1 MKQDK
6 EKESNSWFKKQFFK
20 DDQTNHKKGKYIY
33 LIVVLTL
40 GTMIMLISNVFIKN
54 ESSQN
59 ALPTFKN
66 NASSQTEE
74 NVETFGQKNSSG
86 NSVISDYERV
96 YEVQLKEA
104 LDSIVGVSD
113 VSVVVNVDATEKQ
126 VLEKNRKSQK
136 QLTDETDREGGK
148 RKVEDQ
154 SIDEQLVIIQNGEK
168 EVPIVVETKKPAIR
182 GVLVVA
188 KGADNIQVKKWIVEA
203 VTRSLDVPSHRV
215 SVLPKKTKGES

>member
-20 DDQTNHKKGKYIY
+20 DDQSNHKKGKYIY
-33 LIVVLTL
+33 LIVVLTV
-40 GTMIMLISNVFIKN
+40 GTMIMLISNLFINN

-59 ALPTFKN
+59 ALPTLKN
-66 NASSQTEE
+66 NTSIQTEE
-74 NVETFGQKNSSG
+74 NVETFGQKGSTG
-86 NSVISDYERV
+86 NNVIGDYERA

-126 VLEKNRKSQK
+126 VLEKNRKSQT

-154 SIDEQLVIIQNGEK
+154 STDEQLVIIQNGEK

>member
-20 DDQTNHKKGKYIY
+20 DDQSNPKKGKYIY
-33 LIVVLTL
+33 LIVVLTV
-40 GTMIMLISNVFIKN
+40 GTMIMLISNLFINN

-59 ALPTFKN
+59 ALPTLKN
-66 NASSQTEE
+66 NASIQTEE
-74 NVETFGQKNSSG
+74 NVETFGKKDSTG
-86 NSVISDYERV
+86 NSVIGDYERA

-126 VLEKNRKSQK
+126 VLEKNRKSQT

-154 SIDEQLVIIQNGEK
+154 STDEQLVIIQNGEK

>member
-20 DDQTNHKKGKYIY
+20 DDQSNHKKGKYIY

-40 GTMIMLISNVFIKN
+40 GTMIMLISNLFIKN

-66 NASSQTEE
+66 NASIQTEE
-74 NVETFGQKNSSG
+74 NVETFGQKDSTG
-86 NSVISDYERV
+86 NSVIGDYERA

-126 VLEKNRKSQK
+126 VLEKNRKSQT

-154 SIDEQLVIIQNGEK
+154 STDEQLVIIQNGEK
-168 EVPIVVETKKPAIR
+168 EVPIVIETKKPAIR